1 MKEENNLLSFILY
14 RSNFVLIYFQ
24 SFIFGGLF
32 FLNIYVGNL
41 KFSAT
46 EEEIKGLFE
55 QYGTIESIKMITDRQ
70 TGRARGFCFV
80 EMEDSVALTAIEGL
94 NGKELDGRNIQV
106 NEARERK
113 PRNNDNF
120 RSR

>member
-1 MKEENNLLSFILY
+1 M
-14 RSNFVLIYFQ
+14 
-24 SFIFGGLF
+24 
-32 FLNIYVGNL
+32 NIYVGNL

-70 TGRARGFCFV
+70 TGRPRGFCFV